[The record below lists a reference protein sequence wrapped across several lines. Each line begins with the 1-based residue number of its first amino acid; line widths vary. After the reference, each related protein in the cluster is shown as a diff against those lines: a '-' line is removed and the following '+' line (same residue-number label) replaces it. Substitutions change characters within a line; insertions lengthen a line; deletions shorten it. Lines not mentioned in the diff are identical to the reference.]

1 VTSSRARYFFLS
13 YAHSPPLAGM
23 PATQPD
29 GWVRSFARNL
39 TDAVA
44 RRASLEAR
52 LDPGFADL
60 EIPVGADWKAEIVA
74 ALGTA
79 EVFVPLLSPAYLTRS
94 WPWREWTCFERRL
107 EMADVEG
114 PGQRF
119 VPVLW
124 VPLPSGERPADVE
137 AALAIAPDDPTPYAE
152 NGLLALRRLQ
162 IYRTAYDQVV
172 DNLARRIVDIAESD
186 PIGPS
191 SVPEIDQVGSPEPSS
206 REAATFTVVVAAPVF
221 GGAPTGVN
229 PSAYGKT
236 PSDWRPFPAQEA
248 VPLAEY
254 ARTVAE
260 QLDFLVH
267 VVDISAVE
275 PDALTR
281 GPGIVLIDPWYL
293 SRDSDREIL
302 AAFIENAPSW
312 ILPVLVSAPGTTGP
326 GLAAD
331 ATRMLSQARPS
342 ASRQAKN
349 AMHGFA
355 TLDDLGRDLP
365 FLVTEASGDYLRNG
379 PIHRSGTGERR
390 VRGRATRLYRE
401 GQNPAKERPDA

>member
-1 VTSSRARYFFLS
+1 MTSSRARYFFLS

-29 GWVRSFARNL
+29 GWVRSFAKNL

-44 RRASLEAR
+44 RHASSEAR
-52 LDPGFADL
+52 LDPGFVDM

-74 ALGTA
+74 GLGTA

-107 EMADVEG
+107 EMADVGG
-114 PGQRF
+114 PRQRF

-124 VPLPSGERPADVE
+124 VPLPSGERPADVD
-137 AALAIAPDDPTPYAE
+137 AAMAIAPDDPTPYAE

-162 IYRTAYDQVV
+162 LYRRAYDQVV
-172 DNLARRIVDIAESD
+172 DNLARRIVDVAESH

-191 SVPEIDQVGSPEPSS
+191 QVPEIDQVGSPEPSS
-206 REAATFTVVVAAPVF
+206 REAAVFTVVVAAPVF
-221 GGAPTGVN
+221 SAAPAGANT
-229 PSAYGKT
+229 SAYGKT
-236 PSDWRPFPAQEA
+236 PSEWRPFPAQEA

-267 VVDISAVE
+267 VVDMSAVE
-275 PDALTR
+275 PDALQR

-293 SRDSDREIL
+293 LRDSDRVLE
-302 AAFIENAPSW
+302 AFIENAPSW
-312 ILPVLVSAPGTTGP
+312 ILPILVSPPGTTAP
-326 GLAAD
+326 RLAD
-331 ATRMLSQARPS
+331 DVTRMLSRARPS
-342 ASRQAKN
+342 ASRQTKN
-349 AMHGFA
+349 AMQGFA
-355 TLDDLGRDLP
+355 SLDEFGRDLP

-379 PIHRSGTGERR
+379 PIHRSGASERR